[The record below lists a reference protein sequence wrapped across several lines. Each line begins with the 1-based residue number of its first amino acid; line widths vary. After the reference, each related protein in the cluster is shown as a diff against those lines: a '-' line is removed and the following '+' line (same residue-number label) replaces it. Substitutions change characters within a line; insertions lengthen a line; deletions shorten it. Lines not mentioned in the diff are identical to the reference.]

1 MLTASLPNVPFLSF
15 LNCNMAVMQCSALL
29 AGVIIE
35 IVRFSEKYSRLSF
48 GVEDSLDVLRREE
61 LLHRYRPHPVADTLE
76 EHKRLPLELS
86 ALNTRD
92 KPDIRSLCLAGN
104 R

>member
-1 MLTASLPNVPFLSF
+1 MSRPVS
-15 LNCNMAVMQCSALL
+15 
-29 AGVIIE
+29 GRIIGP
-35 IVRFSEKYSRLSF
+35 VRFSDKRFRLSF

-92 KPDIRSLCLAGN
+92 KPNIRSLRLAGN